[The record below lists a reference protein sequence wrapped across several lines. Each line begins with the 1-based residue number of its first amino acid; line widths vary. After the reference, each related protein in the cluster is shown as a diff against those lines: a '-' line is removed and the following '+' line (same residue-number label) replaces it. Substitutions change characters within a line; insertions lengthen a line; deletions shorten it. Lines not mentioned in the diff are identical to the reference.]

1 MTSNKQNDT
10 PALFTELEN
19 LKGNSPKLMGYDYF
33 HVIYTTAVALILAMI
48 WVYLIV
54 EDQTVKNMVL
64 GQGLLSCGLI
74 LSVIFFRS
82 KLDSPSSTSS
92 EVSQKKSD

>member
-33 HVIYTTAVALILAMI
+33 NVIYTTAVALILAMI

-82 KLDSPSSTSS
+82 KLNSPSSTSG